1 MYLKWSEQTI
11 TDFSDA
17 NINRMYESG
26 FLFTREHKGSM
37 YQTRSLRIDLSKF
50 ELSSENR
57 RVLKKTDDIGL
68 MTYDLP
74 YEKYSWE
81 IGKMGKEFYQTKF
94 GEKTFS
100 ANKIK
105 ELLTEKHNFNK
116 LFIYDNKQEAVGYC
130 ICFET
135 DKILH
140 YSYPFYV
147 LHHTSYVI
155 SPNLG
160 LGMMLHAIIYAKE
173 AGHVKLPDGRPAASK
188 KNIYFGSGQDAK
200 AKYKLQFAGLE
211 WFDGTNWD
219 RDINKLKNI

>member
-17 NINRMYESG
+17 NTNRMYADG
-26 FLFTREHKGSM
+26 FFFTRESKGKM
-37 YQTRSLRIDLSKF
+37 YQTRSVRIDLGKF

-57 RVLKKTDDIGL
+57 RVLKKTEDIGL
-68 MTYDLP
+68 MTYELP

-94 GEKTFS
+94 GEGIFS

-105 ELLTEKHNFNK
+105 ELLTKKHNFNK
-116 LFIYDNKQEAVGYC
+116 LFIYNNKQEAVGYC

-160 LGMMLHAIIYAKE
+160 LGMMLKAIIYAKE
-173 AGHVKLPDGRPAASK
+173 AGK
-188 KNIYFGSGQDAK
+188 KYVYLGSAKDAK
-200 AKYKLQFAGLE
+200 AKYKLQFEGLE
-211 WFDGTNWD
+211 WFDGEKWKN
-219 RDINKLKNI
+219 DIDELKGILISS